1 MTTANLPVWEDGFW
15 APLPALRGDHTADL
29 CVIGLGAS
37 GLAALLAAQQS
48 GASVIGLDAG
58 GVGGGAA
65 GRNGGL
71 LLAGLAAFYHDAAV
85 ELGAARAAAIYRKT
99 VAEIA
104 ALAAD
109 PELEV
114 RVTDSLRIADDAE
127 EVADVQ
133 LQIAA
138 MQRDGLAVEPYDGPQ
153 GRGLLVPG
161 DAVFQPLQ
169 RCRVWARR
177 ALAGGAQL
185 FEQSAVRAIDG
196 TTVLTEHGRVLA
208 RRVIV
213 AVDGGLELLLP
224 QLAPRVRTTRLQ
236 MLSTAADPTLQL
248 TRPVYAR
255 WGYDYWQQLPDG
267 CIALGG
273 GRDEFEDAEWGAAAE
288 PSAALQAWLEQ
299 RLRERVGS
307 RAPISRR
314 WAARVSYRLD
324 SCLPIAEEVAP
335 GLFAVGAYSDTG
347 NVIGVLCGR
356 AAVQAA
362 LHGQR
367 SDLALLGAA

>member
-1 MTTANLPVWEDGFW
+1 METANLPVWEDGSR
-15 APLPALRGDHTADL
+15 APLPVLRGRQTADM

-37 GLAALLAAQQS
+37 GLAAVLAAQQA

-58 GVGGGAA
+58 MVGGGAA

-71 LLAGLAAFYHDAAV
+71 LLAGVAAFYHDAAA
-85 ELGAARAAAIYRKT
+85 ELGAARAAAIYRLT
-99 VAEIA
+99 VDEIA

-109 PELEV
+109 GELGV

-127 EVADVQ
+127 EAVDVQ
-133 LQIAA
+133 AQITA
-138 MQRDGLAVEPYDGPQ
+138 MQRDGLAVQAYNGPQ

-177 ALAGGAQL
+177 AVAGGAQL
-185 FEQSAVRAIDG
+185 YEQSAVRRIDG
-196 TTVLTEHGRVLA
+196 TTVLTDEGSVAA

-236 MLSTAADPTLQL
+236 MLSTAPDPAIALP
-248 TRPVYAR
+248 RPVYAR

-267 CIALGG
+267 RIALGG
-273 GRDEFEDAEWGAAAE
+273 GRDRFVEQEWGAAGE
-288 PSAALQAWLEQ
+288 PSDPLQAWLEQ

-307 RAPISRR
+307 HAAVERR

-324 SCLPIAEEVAP
+324 SCLPIAEAVAP
-335 GLFAVGAYSDTG
+335 GVFAVGGYSGTG

-356 AAVQAA
+356 AAAEAA
-362 LHGQR
+362 LHG
-367 SDLALLGAA
+367 SDERLMLLGAA